1 MTTTTR
7 PNPATPGRKVGA
19 RACVDDFFSDLS
31 AAANG
36 GMKVRERY
44 AVLGR
49 VLRLAVDQ
57 RLEGVKVCFAGLYP
71 KIQYLVRECRIRENS
86 KDHTLVQAINDTR
99 NRLRHIEGGVQ
110 VCERGLWRR
119 HRA

>member
-44 AVLGR
+44 AVLGACCAW
-49 VLRLAVDQ
+49 LW
-57 RLEGVKVCFAGLYP
+57 
-71 KIQYLVRECRIRENS
+71 
-86 KDHTLVQAINDTR
+86 T
-99 NRLRHIEGGVQ
+99 
-110 VCERGLWRR
+110 RGL
-119 HRA
+119 RA

>member
-31 AAANG
+31 AAVNG

-86 KDHTLVQAINDTR
+86 KDHTLVPSTTR
-99 NRLRHIEGGVQ
+99 ATACGTLRPPATLSSKQ
-110 VCERGLWRR
+110 PF
-119 HRA
+119 RAT